1 MTKVCDVCDSLYV
14 PLQRPSRNCLWITI
28 SCSDCSQSLLLRDL
42 CVVGGEGDW
51 GEGKK
56 KNVRERHEVK
66 RGEERSFPLLP
77 SFPARFLFFGH
88 CNFLL
93 EYPAGALRRREV
105 LATESQHKQN
115 AFLVNHFRIEFKMKL
130 LFKVK
135 ILSPKSSTQPLF
147 VSWETNLSLTFI
159 PFSLNVNLN
168 L

>member
-1 MTKVCDVCDSLYV
+1 M
-14 PLQRPSRNCLWITI
+14 
-28 SCSDCSQSLLLRDL
+28 
-42 CVVGGEGDW
+42 
-51 GEGKK
+51 
-56 KNVRERHEVK
+56 
-66 RGEERSFPLLP
+66 
-77 SFPARFLFFGH
+77 
-88 CNFLL
+88 
-93 EYPAGALRRREV
+93 

-159 PFSLNVNLN
+159 PFNLNVNLN